1 MRHLKTLTGA
11 LAVAAAV
18 CSSCSSPIR
27 EDRTA
32 CPATLF
38 FEFLDSQGIG
48 PAELMYLEAS
58 PVLGPESRVTDTTTV
73 GAMTDRSYSLQVRR
87 SDAISIYGMA
97 CFGNSRIEKG
107 SGWVVDQ
114 QQDGD
119 RLYRFSARAEGMD
132 ESAVIPVEMTKEHCT
147 IRVRFKE
154 FDPGDLP
161 GRFPYRV
168 VISANTCGIDLHSG
182 VPVTGPYRY
191 APPEK
196 MAGEFEFTVPR
207 QADNSLALEL
217 WALDADENTDE
228 PQDSIILWNLLK
240 QVEGFSWEL
249 KNLPDLTVEID
260 YIRSEVTL
268 SITDWQTETSIN
280 YAT

>member
-1 MRHLKTLTGA
+1 MRHLKTLSGA

-18 CSSCSSPIR
+18 CSSCTSPIR

-38 FEFLDSQGIG
+38 FEFLDTQGIG
-48 PAELMYLEAS
+48 LSELMYLEAS
-58 PVLGPESRVTDTTTV
+58 PVLGPENRVTDTTTV
-73 GAMTDRSYSLQVRR
+73 GAMTDRTYSLQVRR
-87 SDAISIYGMA
+87 CDAVSIYGMA
-97 CFGNSRIEKG
+97 CFGNSRIVKG
-107 SGWVVDQ
+107 SGWVVDR

-132 ESAVIPVEMTKEHCT
+132 ESAVIPVEMTKEHST

-154 FDPGDLP
+154 FDPGDVP

-168 VISANTCGIDLHSG
+168 VISANTCGIDLHTG
-182 VPVTGPYRY
+182 VPVAGPYRY

-207 QADNSLALEL
+207 QGDNSLTLEL
-217 WALDADENTDE
+217 WALEADEENED
-228 PQDSIILWNLLK
+228 PQDTILLWNLLK

-249 KNLPDLTVEID
+249 KNLPDITVEID

-268 SITDWQTETSIN
+268 SITDWQTETIIN

>member
-1 MRHLKTLTGA
+1 MRHLKILSGA
-11 LAVAAAV
+11 LLATIFGA
-18 CSSCSSPIR
+18 CQSPIR
-27 EDRTA
+27 ENRTD

-73 GAMTDRSYSLQVRR
+73 GAMTNRSYSLQVRR
-87 SDAISIYGMA
+87 SDAVSIYGMA
-97 CFGNSRIEKG
+97 CFGHSRIVEG

-119 RLYRFSARAEGMD
+119 RLYRFSAKAEGMD

-147 IRVRFKE
+147 IRVHFKE
-154 FDPGDLP
+154 FDPGDGT
-161 GRFPYRV
+161 GRFPYKV
-168 VISANTCGIDLHSG
+168 VVSANTCGIFLHDG
-182 VPVTGPYRY
+182 TPVTGPYRY
-191 APPEK
+191 APPEM

-207 QADNSLALEL
+207 QADHSLTLEM
-217 WALDADENTDE
+217 WGKEADEKTDA
-228 PQDSIILWNLLK
+228 PVDSILLWNLLK

-268 SITDWQTETSIN
+268 SISDWQTETSIN
-280 YAT
+280 YAI